1 MSTGGILM
9 ASQAKWS
16 KEKDQDGEL
25 VFEIDQDTIKQG
37 LDTAFKKVRK
47 NLNVPGFRK
56 GKVPRQMFDQ
66 VYGEEALY
74 QDALNAILPT
84 AYATA
89 VEEAQIKPVGQ
100 PTVSIESMEKDQP
113 WSIKATVPVEPE
125 VKLGEYKN
133 LEVKKQ
139 NTEVTSKDVQDELER
154 LQKQQAELVLKEDGA
169 AQEGDTVVIDYKG
182 TVDGQ
187 TFDGGS
193 ADNYSL
199 ELGSKTFI
207 PGFEDQLI
215 GHQSGDEV
223 DVEVTFPKDYQAKEL
238 AGKKAHFA
246 TKIHEIKTKELPKLD
261 DDFAKD
267 VDEDVD
273 SLEELKQ
280 KIQDRLQTER
290 KQAADD
296 SVETE
301 AVQKAVDNATFEKIP
316 QAMLDTDVQN
326 QVEQYLG
333 NMQRQGINP
342 KMYYQITNTTE
353 ADLRKQFMDGSQ
365 NRVKTSLLLEAVV
378 QAEDIKVTAEERDA
392 EVKDLANDYQMD
404 EKAVRNALDDSM
416 LDHDIGIKKAIDLIK
431 ESAVQK

>member
-1 MSTGGILM
+1 M
-9 ASQAKWS
+9 
-16 KEKDQDGEL
+16 
-25 VFEIDQDTIKQG
+25 
-37 LDTAFKKVRK
+37 
-47 NLNVPGFRK
+47 
-56 GKVPRQMFDQ
+56 
-66 VYGEEALY
+66 
-74 QDALNAILPT
+74 
-84 AYATA
+84 
-89 VEEAQIKPVGQ
+89 
-100 PTVSIESMEKDQP
+100 
-113 WSIKATVPVEPE
+113 
-125 VKLGEYKN
+125 
-133 LEVKKQ
+133 
-139 NTEVTSKDVQDELER
+139 
-154 LQKQQAELVLKEDGA
+154 QKQQAELVLKEDGA

-187 TFDGGS
+187 EFDGGN

-273 SLEELKQ
+273 SLDELKQ

-296 SVETE
+296 AIETE

-416 LDHDIGIKKAIDLIK
+416 LDHDIGIKKAINLIK